1 MRTHRIIFWITL
13 ILFVVFIPIVLILNI
28 EDNIKNILI
37 GITCSSLVSS
47 IVELPNL
54 LNYKFSIKSNIYNGL
69 FYAKLF
75 LLQYN
80 ENIEERLKENKFTF
94 NNYSVYYLQNICNNI
109 NLFNQSDE
117 TIFYHIDSRKKVQL
131 NSKIDFHKLYN
142 DMKIES
148 INLDIIKTK
157 MDLGEC
163 TIKDLHSQ
171 LNIIKETN
179 NEFIKKIDYVA
190 EKILSKKYRKY
201 YEDNSSKILE
211 ALKNETR

>member
-80 ENIEERLKENKFTF
+80 ENIF
-94 NNYSVYYLQNICNNI
+94 NNYSVYYLQNISNNI

-117 TIFYHIDSRKKVQL
+117 TIFYHIDSRKKIQL
-131 NSKIDFHKLYN
+131 NSKIDFYKLYN
-142 DMKIES
+142 DMKMES

-171 LNIIKETN
+171 LNIIKKTN

-211 ALKNETR
+211 ALKNEAR